1 MLNKLKNIDAKTK
14 ILMKNTIMLY
24 ILQFST
30 YLFSFLTVPYQSRVL
45 GPELYGMLGVA
56 VAVMTYFQLFMDFG
70 FLLSATEDISKNRDD
85 KPYICRK
92 ITSIAVI
99 KAVFAVI
106 SFAVM
111 GVLCIFVTKFSEH
124 RLLYFTYLAAYVINS
139 FLPDYIYRGLEQ
151 MTAVTVRTVIIK
163 FFFCIMIFAVMHS
176 SEDYMAVPALLLIGN
191 TGAVIGAYMHLFKS
205 LHFHF
210 AKVTL
215 KQISSDFRRSSIFFY
230 SRIASTIYSATN
242 TVLLGFLDKT
252 GIATGY
258 YTSAD
263 KIVTTAK
270 NGLSPISDSLYP
282 YMVKNRDFKPA
293 KKLMKILMPIILCG
307 CIIVGVFARPIC
319 IFVFGAE
326 YAGTAN
332 ILRAFLPTIA
342 VILPSYIFGFP
353 VMGAMGIS
361 KYANISIFVGT
372 VIHIVGL
379 SVLLLTNNFSAV
391 TLAGMTSFSELSI
404 FAYRL
409 FIVYKKR
416 NITAEESAL

>member
-1 MLNKLKNIDAKTK
+1 
-14 ILMKNTIMLY
+14 
-24 ILQFST
+24 
-30 YLFSFLTVPYQSRVL
+30 
-45 GPELYGMLGVA
+45 
-56 VAVMTYFQLFMDFG
+56 
-70 FLLSATEDISKNRDD
+70 
-85 KPYICRK
+85 
-92 ITSIAVI
+92 
-99 KAVFAVI
+99 
-106 SFAVM
+106 
-111 GVLCIFVTKFSEH
+111 
-124 RLLYFTYLAAYVINS
+124 
-139 FLPDYIYRGLEQ
+139 
-151 MTAVTVRTVIIK
+151 
-163 FFFCIMIFAVMHS
+163 
-176 SEDYMAVPALLLIGN
+176 
-191 TGAVIGAYMHLFKS
+191 
-205 LHFHF
+205 
-210 AKVTL
+210 
-215 KQISSDFRRSSIFFY
+215 
-230 SRIASTIYSATN
+230 
-242 TVLLGFLDKT
+242 
-252 GIATGY
+252 
-258 YTSAD
+258 
-263 KIVTTAK
+263 
-270 NGLSPISDSLYP
+270 
-282 YMVKNRDFKPA
+282 MVKNRDFKPA